1 MLFRFKKA
9 PSGSAKDILSICIGR
24 NFRASNADSHF
35 HAMRARLIKL
45 GSIRGSRVRAMK
57 KGPVPNRGEALAF
70 ISASLKELEALRGG
84 SRVLSRRLTGA
95 LDAHGGCGGFT
106 WVTASP
112 IDVSWPR
119 EPKPLTGAKKR
130 HDVGA
135 KKQPD
140 GHSLRQMPLISLNL
154 LSASSCGPNFG
165 PNGQTRQ

>member
-1 MLFRFKKA
+1 
-9 PSGSAKDILSICIGR
+9 
-24 NFRASNADSHF
+24 
-35 HAMRARLIKL
+35 
-45 GSIRGSRVRAMK
+45 MK

-70 ISASLKELEALRGG
+70 ISASLKELQALRGG
-84 SRVLSRRLTGA
+84 SRVLSRRLTSA

-112 IDVSWPR
+112 IDVSWSR

-140 GHSLRQMPLISLNL
+140 GHSPPPDAVDSIEPFVGIFLRPQFRP
-154 LSASSCGPNFG
+154 
-165 PNGQTRQ
+165 